1 MIEMNTIDRLKD
13 ESVYTCGSELF
24 VPDHS
29 LAESVVVR
37 VGITCQME
45 TQYYGTTTV
54 HFPESCYHCGEVE
67 PDMILNDQYI
77 QELKQQFA
85 VVWSLCKVCHDAGKE
100 AKTRAPNNVHAAKKE
115 SSNDEHA

>member
-1 MIEMNTIDRLKD
+1 MW
-13 ESVYTCGSELF
+13 LF
-24 VPDHS
+24 APDHS
-29 LAESVVVR
+29 LAGSVVVR
-37 VGITCQME
+37 VSITCQME
-45 TQYYGTTTV
+45 TQYYGATTV
-54 HFPESCYHCGEVE
+54 HFPKSCYHCGEVE

-85 VVWSLCKVCHDAGKE
+85 VVQPLCKVCHDADSE